1 MSTEKMKAKITIHV
15 NGRKHTVNVDPSMPL
30 LYVLRNYLELNGP
43 KYGCGQELCGSCMV
57 LIDNKALP
65 SCRLPVDTLQ
75 NKAITTLEGLV
86 RKDGKLHPV
95 QQAFVDQQ
103 AAQCGYCL
111 NGMVI
116 SAAALLEENKSPD
129 EEAIRTHLQRVL
141 CRCGSHSRVIK
152 AVKQAAQPISPKDKQ
167 TQE

>member
-1 MSTEKMKAKITIHV
+1 MSTEKMKAKITLHV

-43 KYGCGQELCGSCMV
+43 KYGCGQELCSSCMV

-65 SCRLPVDTLQ
+65 SCRLPVDRLQ

-95 QQAFVDQQ
+95 QQAFVDLTQWR
-103 AAQCGYCL
+103 L
-111 NGMVI
+111 VNG
-116 SAAALLEENKSPD
+116 PD
-129 EEAIRTHLQRVL
+129 FGGEQV
-141 CRCGSHSRVIK
+141 G
-152 AVKQAAQPISPKDKQ
+152 
-167 TQE
+167 